1 MQLLPFD
8 GGLELRSSDRTKGT
22 AVVQILSEEGDQ
34 VPVAYLGDDLTD
46 EDAFAALGSRGY
58 SVLVRTEVRESFARF
73 WLRPPEEL
81 VEFLDIWIASS
92 QSHSRAAIAE
102 ASR

>member
-1 MQLLPFD
+1 MVGEVLGTDSMSRADSVLLAEFAD
-8 GGLELRSSDRTKGT
+8 TR
-22 AVVQILSEEGDQ
+22 A
-34 VPVAYLGDDLTD
+34 

-81 VEFLDIWIASS
+81 VEFLDLWIASS
-92 QSHSRAAIAE
+92 QSHSRAATAE